1 MAVLLFR
8 LDPYSV
14 KQLLFRCKC
23 VAKVLSPY
31 GGIDI
36 YTLKVGQ
43 LAKCITET
51 SLDLFDETLVEMRER
66 KVSVDT
72 PSHNVFVTEPNS
84 TAPRFV
90 VIDPL
95 DGFAGET
102 DLFRIITEVA
112 QWHAF
117 EGNSDIITQRP
128 PEHSKRIWNAFSR
141 ARDRR
146 LRDR

>member
-1 MAVLLFR
+1 M
-8 LDPYSV
+8 
-14 KQLLFRCKC
+14 
-23 VAKVLSPY
+23 
-31 GGIDI
+31 
-36 YTLKVGQ
+36 GQ

-95 DGFAGET
+95 EGFTGET
-102 DLFRIITEVA
+102 NLFRIIAEVA
-112 QWHAF
+112 QRHAF
-117 EGNSDIITQRP
+117 EGNGDIITRRP
-128 PEHSKRIWNAFSR
+128 PEESKHIWDAFSR

-146 LRDR
+146 LRSK